1 MLRTQ
6 TASRRR
12 RAFMLSMPRMCPAS
26 RGASNERKRTKT
38 GSERP
43 AASVDEQRVFRGD
56 LVRPEKRERDHP
68 TGRRR
73 PGTARHLPDVS
84 GSFRDLVAMDRRHV
98 GVDSQAEQLAA
109 HLADVRSAGH
119 DLLPDVTPF
128 REAQRVIRR
137 DLEGERVFPYLHA
150 EPRGAGFDPKDLE
163 RIAADWGH
171 VPPREGVPDFPQTQS
186 GGPDR
191 VAEFPE
197 PAYPADV
204 SLVMFVDGKG
214 QERVL
219 RKCPCVHLQH
229 AGDEIPRCGT
239 VYLDVSAGAEV
250 VELDIVADPG
260 LLECRHH
267 RVLLRRLD
275 VED

>member
-12 RAFMLSMPRMCPAS
+12 SAFVLSMPRMCPAS

-56 LVRPEKRERDHP
+56 LVRPEKRDRDHP
-68 TGRRR
+68 AGRRG
-73 PGTARHLPDVS
+73 PSAARYLADFVGP
-84 GSFRDLVAMDRRHV
+84 FRDLVPMDRWDV
-98 GVDSQAEQLAA
+98 GVDSQAEHLAA

-119 DLLPDVTPF
+119 DLLPDVAPF
-128 REAQRVIRR
+128 REAQCEVRR
-137 DLEGERVFPYLHA
+137 DLEGERVFPHFHA
-150 EPRGAGFDPKDLE
+150 EPRGGGFDPKDLE
-163 RIAADWGH
+163 RIAADWSH
-171 VPPREGVPDFPQTQS
+171 VPARERVPDFLETRSRRPY
-186 GGPDR
+186 R
-191 VAEFPE
+191 VADFPE
-197 PAYPADV
+197 PAHPAHV
-204 SLVMFVDGKG
+204 ALVMLVDGKG
-214 QERVL
+214 QERIL
-219 RKCPCVHLQH
+219 RKGPRVHRQY
-229 AGDEIPRCGT
+229 AGDEVRRRGP
-239 VYLDVSAGAEV
+239 VHFDVSAGSEV

-260 LLECRHH
+260 LLEDRHD